1 MPASTLA
8 PAIMML
14 LLGSSSPAAD
24 PVLHG
29 AFNTYDALT
38 FADST
43 CEPLAV
49 EIPQGIF
56 ASPDGRADAAGTED
70 DPLDLATALTAND
83 LIQDGDTLWLMEGVY
98 VGSFYSSLSG
108 SEGNPISVRPYPGKR
123 VILESPARQEGE
135 NGSSTLFVD
144 AGWTNY
150 YDLEIMSNAM
160 DRTSLQDTSS
170 PTDINLQGGVTVGAY
185 HYASHTKIIN
195 CIVHDT
201 AGGLSSFSASTNS
214 EMYGNIIYN
223 NGWTAPGRGH
233 GHGMYTQNV
242 TGYKKITNNII
253 FFGFATGIHAY
264 VEGSPKL
271 ENYDVQ
277 NNAWFL
283 TGASDPRASQKKD
296 NCLIGGYQP
305 VTNLLLKN
313 NKGFS
318 DNGRGTRLGYGGS
331 VTGQS
336 AVLQDNYLVENLW
349 IAGEWDQLDV
359 MNTSVFH
366 GITGSSQSY
375 INDLGDNL
383 FEESDPVSGKKI
395 FVDANAY
402 DPRRARVIVY
412 NFDGDETASV
422 DLSSVLKT
430 GEAYR
435 VHSVFDLFG
444 EPIQS
449 GLYDGTSVSIPMGS
463 VAPPQPNGVD
473 GIGAEDDPGTRFGVF
488 IVTHAGCL

>member
-1 MPASTLA
+1 MPASPLA
-8 PAIMML
+8 PAILML
-14 LLGSSSPAAD
+14 LLGSSSPGTA

-49 EIPQGIF
+49 ETPFGIF
-56 ASPDGRADAAGTED
+56 ASPDGNPDAAGTEA

-108 SEGNPISVRPYPGKR
+108 SAGSPISVKAYPGKR
-123 VILESPARQEGE
+123 VVLESPVRPAGEG
-135 NGSSTLFVD
+135 GHATLFVD
-144 AGWTNY
+144 GSWTDY
-150 YDLEIMSNAM
+150 YNLEIMSNAT

-185 HYASHTKIIN
+185 HNSSNTRMIN
-195 CIVHDT
+195 FIVHDT
-201 AGGLSSFSASTNS
+201 TGGLSSFSASTDS
-214 EMYGNIIYN
+214 ELYGNIIYN

-242 TGYKKITNNII
+242 GGYKKITNNII
-253 FFGFATGIHAY
+253 FFGFGTGIHAY

-296 NCLIGGYQP
+296 NCLIGGFQP

-336 AVLQDNYLVENLW
+336 AVLQDNYLVENFW
-349 IAGEWDQLDV
+349 VAGSWDQLDV
-359 MNTSVFH
+359 QDTSVFH
-366 GITGSSQSY
+366 GITGSSQSF
-375 INDLGDNL
+375 INDLGGNV
-383 FEESDPVSGKKI
+383 FEEFDPADGKKI
-395 FVDANAY
+395 YVDANAY
-402 DPRRARVIVY
+402 DPRRARVVIY
-412 NFDGDETASV
+412 NFDEDETVAV
-422 DLSSVLKT
+422 DLSSILKP

-449 GLYDGTSVSIPMGS
+449 GLYDGTAVSIPMGT